1 MPDTNQVTACVS
13 IRKLILSDAELTKL
27 LRTADVIA
35 EGVLAE
41 EDSIFGTQVREDYLL
56 LCEGGLV

>member
-41 EDSIFGTQVREDYLL
+41 EDSIFGTQVRED
-56 LCEGGLV
+56 